1 MSAIAPLTADELK
14 SSVIPGI
21 FADPILISEYG
32 TSGVSSSDAM
42 GAFQS
47 IMEAS
52 PIGRL
57 TA

>member
-21 FADPILISEYG
+21 FADPILCLLA
-32 TSGVSSSDAM
+32 SGAAVFARVLNRRVARIATL
-42 GAFQS
+42 GV
-47 IMEAS
+47 
-52 PIGRL
+52 